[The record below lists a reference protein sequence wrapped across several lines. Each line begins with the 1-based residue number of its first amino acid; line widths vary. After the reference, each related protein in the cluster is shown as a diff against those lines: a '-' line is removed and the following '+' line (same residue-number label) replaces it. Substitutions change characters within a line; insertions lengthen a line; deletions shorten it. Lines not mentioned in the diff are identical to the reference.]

1 MNFYLSQKLQYVLEL
16 LKIDFLILQQYN
28 ITMVNL
34 VARERPWSLDVSPRR
49 DQRPQEVANPPGWMV
64 ERYRFV

>member
-1 MNFYLSQKLQYVLEL
+1 
-16 LKIDFLILQQYN
+16 
-28 ITMVNL
+28 MVNL